1 MADLTEE
8 SIKESCRNTFGA
20 CLELAGNHGVSI
32 ELFLWLKKNY
42 EHLCQ
47 IQRWGQVGVETEFRW
62 SLDDDAGYRSV
73 HFEHAMWSNPLMPE
87 EMLIDEADLADD
99 TQHIK
104 SIMDNPKCPKS
115 IFEEISNIQ
124 YDDREWVDE
133 VTEEEVEDLRTY
145 ATALLGELN
154 H

>member
-8 SIKESCRNTFGA
+8 SIKESCRNTFGS
-20 CLELAGNHGVSI
+20 CLELVGNHGVSI

-47 IQRWGQVGVETEFRW
+47 IQRWGQAGVETEFRW

-99 TQHIK
+99 TEHIK

-154 H
+154 Q